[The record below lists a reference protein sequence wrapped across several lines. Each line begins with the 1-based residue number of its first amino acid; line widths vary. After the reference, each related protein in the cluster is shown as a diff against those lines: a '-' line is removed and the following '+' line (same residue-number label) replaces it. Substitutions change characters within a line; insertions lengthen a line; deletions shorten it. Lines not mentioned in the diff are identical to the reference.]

1 MRSYTDQPISPADL
15 DRILEAAWR
24 APSASNRQ
32 RWEFIA
38 VTERDQLEALG
49 EVWMGARHIPGSQAA
64 IVLLVPEPDEERFL
78 TLDRYDLGQATYA
91 ILLAATDL
99 GIGSGHSSIGDQDK
113 ARAILDFPDGYT
125 AAYIVGLGYP
135 ADRPLRPIARPDRRP
150 FDEVVHRGR
159 WSTRTEASCMPR
171 GASTGKRQRRSAR

>member
-1 MRSYTDQPISPADL
+1 VETWDAIRARRNVRSYTDQPISDEDL
-15 DRILEAAWR
+15 DRILEAGWR

-38 VTERDQLEALG
+38 VRERSQLEALR
-49 EVWMGARHIPGSQAA
+49 EVWQGARHIPGAQAA
-64 IVLLVPEPDEERFL
+64 IVLLVPEPEEERYV

-113 ARAILDFPDGYT
+113 ARAILGFPDGYI
-125 AAYIVGLGYP
+125 AAYMVGLGYP
-135 ADRPLRPIARPDRRP
+135 ADRPLRPILKPDRRP
-150 FDEVVHRGR
+150 FDEVVHRGT
-159 WSTRTEASCMPR
+159 W
-171 GASTGKRQRRSAR
+171 